1 MTPMPSPLDVAVAQL
16 AQAKSAAANHDRII
30 THFVEDPLYCMRA
43 FTRAGYDEATALELT
58 DLTLERRDALRD
70 S

>member
-1 MTPMPSPLDVAVAQL
+1 MTPTPSPRDVVAAQL
-16 AQAKSAAANHDRII
+16 AQAKNAAATHDRII
-30 THFVEDPLYCMRA
+30 NHFVEDTLYCMRA
-43 FTRAGYDEATALELT
+43 FIRAGYDEATALELT